1 MKNKIIYSA
10 VAVALLSGCTSIM
23 QKNDFEAFDS
33 KLAVGDYVSAS
44 EVALDHAGYDE
55 KTGETGDLLWTL
67 QAGATLSAAGQYE
80 FSTKLLDASESFM
93 KEEDNESVVVEGAEL
108 AGSMLGNDA
117 MLSYEQTHYDG
128 IMVNTIKAW
137 NFISTV
143 DFSNARVELNRAEE
157 RQRRAAEHF
166 AALIKEREEEIKE
179 ESGDSALS
187 VSKTMSSD
195 QTAKALKAAG
205 IEQGQWKPYEGFV
218 NPFTT
223 YSYGLNLMVSGKTK
237 SDYAKAADAFKRV
250 HSMTGSKTAKADMEL
265 ARSLSKGASKS
276 KLANRVWVIFENGQ
290 SSVKEERRVDLPI
303 FLLSDNVSYS
313 GIALPKLK
321 KRGVAFSSISV
332 NGVNTDTIS
341 DMDKIIGAEFD
352 TEFPYILAR
361 EITRVT
367 IKTIAQKQVSDENQL
382 LGHAMG
388 VLQLATTGADI
399 RTFSAL
405 PSEYQAASLM
415 TKSKLVEIKAGS
427 FTLPVEL
434 DANSTNHIIYVKAVS
449 NSVAPSVKVV
459 NI

>member
-1 MKNKIIYSA
+1 
-10 VAVALLSGCTSIM
+10 
-23 QKNDFEAFDS
+23 
-33 KLAVGDYVSAS
+33 
-44 EVALDHAGYDE
+44 
-55 KTGETGDLLWTL
+55 
-67 QAGATLSAAGQYE
+67 
-80 FSTKLLDASESFM
+80 
-93 KEEDNESVVVEGAEL
+93 
-108 AGSMLGNDA
+108 
-117 MLSYEQTHYDG
+117 
-128 IMVNTIKAW
+128 
-137 NFISTV
+137 
-143 DFSNARVELNRAEE
+143 
-157 RQRRAAEHF
+157 
-166 AALIKEREEEIKE
+166 
-179 ESGDSALS
+179 
-187 VSKTMSSD
+187 
-195 QTAKALKAAG
+195 
-205 IEQGQWKPYEGFV
+205 
-218 NPFTT
+218 
-223 YSYGLNLMVSGKTK
+223 
-237 SDYAKAADAFKRV
+237 
-250 HSMTGSKTAKADMEL
+250 MTGSKTAKADMEL

-276 KLANRVWVIFENGQ
+276 KLTNRVWVIFENGQ

-415 TKSKLVEIKAGS
+415 AKSKLVEIKAGS